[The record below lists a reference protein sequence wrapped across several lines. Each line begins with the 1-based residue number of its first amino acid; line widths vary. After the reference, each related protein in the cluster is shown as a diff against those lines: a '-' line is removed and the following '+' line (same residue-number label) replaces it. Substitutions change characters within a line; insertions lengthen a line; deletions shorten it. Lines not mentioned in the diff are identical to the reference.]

1 LDPAKPESFAQ
12 RKAAASAVQ
21 ARYGGPMKLLTDEE
35 ASDLA
40 TRMAGSVND
49 AMQAVQT
56 IAAFGGRA
64 VAAAAAQIA
73 PKDPRAAQLAVLAA
87 RPFGV
92 GRQVLATV
100 KEGEQRLA
108 GDAKMIDR
116 EAAAEALTETLGT
129 SLALRPQLAAVVRDL
144 ADKYYAGVAGRRG
157 TAQFDASLYGNAV
170 ASVLGRWVDS
180 NGVARG
186 GLGTDASG
194 AATMLPSDLS
204 QDQFDTSISGI
215 SDEALAKFGA
225 RAPVDMRGKPI
236 SADIIRGGQMLPVAD
251 GRYRVMIDG
260 KLVSAKDGRPFE
272 VQIGGAR

>member
-1 LDPAKPESFAQ
+1 MAINKVCGSGL
-12 RKAAASAVQ
+12 KAV
-21 ARYGGPMKLLTDEE
+21 ML
-35 ASDLA
+35 
-40 TRMAGSVND
+40 
-49 AMQAVQT
+49 
-56 IAAFGGRA
+56 
-64 VAAAAAQIA
+64 AAQAIMTEC
-73 PKDPRAAQLAVLAA
+73 AQIVVAGGQENMSASPHVLLGS
-87 RPFGV
+87 RDGH
-92 GRQVLATV
+92 RM
-100 KEGEQRLA
+100 
-108 GDAKMIDR
+108 GDAKLIDR
-116 EAAAEALTETLGT
+116 EAAADALTATLGT

-204 QDQFDTSISGI
+204 QDQFDRSLRGI
-215 SDEALAKFGA
+215 SDEALAKFGD

-251 GRYRVMIDG
+251 GRYRVAIEG
-260 KLVSAKDGRPFE
+260 KLVTAKDGRPFE